1 MHVSDI
7 FAVAVDVL
15 SLRLASVKLLHAL
28 FRNLLERSLS
38 AIVKC
43 HLVAAFVEFCPLLQM

>member
-15 SLRLASVKLLHAL
+15 SLRLALVKLLHAL